1 MTEPEAVN
9 LIFAPGFSTRDTAT
23 ELSGRGVG
31 MDIVKTNIAKLSG
44 MIDVVTDVGRGTRFS
59 ITLPVTLAIIQAL
72 VIQSA
77 GHTFC
82 IPLNSVLESIMVE
95 LREIGTIEGHEVIT
109 LRGKTLPLL
118 QLSRLFG
125 LRPLTRNY
133 RDPQRV
139 YVVVVGL
146 AQHRV
151 GLVVDE
157 LLGQQDVVIK
167 PLGSAVRNV
176 PGIAGATELGANR
189 TVLLLDV
196 GRLVDEGV
204 RQTDAGVAI
213 GVGHVR

>member
-1 MTEPEAVN
+1 
-9 LIFAPGFSTRDTAT
+9 
-23 ELSGRGVG
+23 
-31 MDIVKTNIAKLSG
+31 
-44 MIDVVTDVGRGTRFS
+44 
-59 ITLPVTLAIIQAL
+59 
-72 VIQSA
+72 
-77 GHTFC
+77 
-82 IPLNSVLESIMVE
+82 MVE
-95 LREIGTIEGHEVIT
+95 TREIGTIEGHEVIT

-118 QLSRLFG
+118 HLSRLFA
-125 LRPLTRNY
+125 LRPLNKGY
-133 RDPQRV
+133 RDPHRV

-196 GRLVDEGV
+196 GRIVDEGV

-213 GVGHVR
+213 GVGGHVR